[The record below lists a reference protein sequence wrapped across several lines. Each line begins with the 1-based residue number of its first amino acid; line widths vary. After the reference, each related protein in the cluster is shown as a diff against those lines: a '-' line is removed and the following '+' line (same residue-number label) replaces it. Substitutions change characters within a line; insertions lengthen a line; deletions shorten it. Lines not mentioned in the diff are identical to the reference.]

1 MRAPVG
7 HAVVGGEDEG
17 GPPVRPPVA
26 IAQVGHQAGAAVDGE
41 EVAAVRIR
49 VGPGIRDGSSL
60 GSRSKD
66 SHSKHFLLGEWGL
79 WGRGKEVEGL
89 IWQI

>member
-41 EVAAVRIR
+41 EVAAVRLG
-49 VGPGIRDGSSL
+49 VGPGN
-60 GSRSKD
+60 
-66 SHSKHFLLGEWGL
+66 
-79 WGRGKEVEGL
+79 
-89 IWQI
+89 